1 LADVTERTM
10 LTDKLEYFSKQRKT
24 FLLALEFIL
33 VIVVGWVDYIT
44 GPEYSLL
51 LLYLIPVLTT
61 AWFVG
66 KWASVAISV
75 EGAVVLLVVD
85 VVWQKH
91 SSESVALYWND
102 LSILIFFLLV
112 TYIIASLKSALER
125 EKLVASTDALTGAT
139 NRRYFYDL
147 ADAEI
152 NRLKRYGHPFTIC
165 YIDIDDFKKIN
176 DAFGHC
182 EGDNLLRL
190 IAESI
195 RANMRRTD
203 AVGRLGGDEF
213 ALLMPETGAD
223 VALNVVGKV
232 HSLQDIA
239 QNEGLTITLSI
250 GMVVYLSPPEDVE
263 EMIKRADA
271 LMYSVKA
278 GGKNNIK
285 YEVVS
290 RVEIDGSEP

>member
-1 LADVTERTM
+1 M
-10 LTDKLEYFSKQRKT
+10 LTEKVENFGKRGKIFLTSLES
-24 FLLALEFIL
+24 IL
-33 VIVVGWVDYIT
+33 VVGVGLVDYIT

-75 EGAVVLLVVD
+75 ESAIVLLVVD
-85 VVWQKH
+85 LVWQKH

-112 TYIIASLKSALER
+112 TYIIASLKSAFER
-125 EKLVASTDALTGAT
+125 EKLAAGTDALTGVA
-139 NRRYFYDL
+139 NRRHFYDL
-147 ADAEI
+147 ADSEI
-152 NRLKRYGHPFTIC
+152 NRLKRYGHPFTVC
-165 YIDIDDFKKIN
+165 YIDIDNFKQIN
-176 DAFGHC
+176 DTFGHG

-195 RANMRRTD
+195 ISNMRRTD
-203 AVGRLGGDEF
+203 VVGRLGGDEF

-232 HSLQDIA
+232 LALQGIA
-239 QNEGLTITLSI
+239 QKRGLTITLSI
-250 GMVVYLSPPEDVE
+250 GMVVYLSPPENVE

-271 LMYSVKA
+271 LMYSVKT

-285 YEVVS
+285 YEVVG
-290 RVEIDGSEP
+290 RGADE